1 MHALGQILCCPKCQS
16 LVQVPESSPDSVEET
31 KLDQPHADAER
42 SASETY
48 ENPPGSAL
56 EETPEIALSE
66 RNLSSPPPSEIEENP
81 SEQNP
86 SADNQQLL
94 PSGDWTSASTQRTRQ
109 WVLYMLAAAAGIA
122 LALLAASQF
131 KRPSAGS
138 APVVVELR
146 SNDPRTAPPATDPA
160 DGTPSAAPLASKRNS
175 DNSVGR
181 TATDTPTVAELPVAE
196 LPVAELPVAELPVA
210 EPTVAESPVAE
221 PTEADS
227 ASESNPLPVGLDS
240 QEHRA
245 GPAPIRPPPK
255 SNSPSTRKGATR
267 RLDIE
272 TQLARSLE
280 SFEIQRQPLLDFAR
294 FVSEFTYLPVTLD
307 PVSLQKH
314 EVSPLVPVSTELNQ
328 TSFQDLLTVILAPI
342 ELTTTYDANYGII
355 IHHREDYSAV
365 LSREIDVHDL
375 ATTPT
380 QNKQLCHL
388 IQSLVAPATWRTQG
402 GTGSLQCATGT
413 LIVHQTH
420 SIHTEVER
428 FCTQLRR
435 ARKKLLPA
443 GSNASKRSLGG
454 ERQLPLVSLNFS
466 QPTRLLRIVKRLEQ
480 ETDSRLVI
488 NWASLALQG
497 WYADSRSSLFA
508 NGEPLDTV
516 LEQLFQPTPVTLSAL
531 GSSLYHVA
539 ADVPIAARRHI
550 VFYPTGHK
558 LTLDQANEQIRSLIQ
573 TIGTAHFRDSGGDGA
588 ICFDAPSDCLIV
600 RLPTAL
606 QSLVESQLRR
616 PRDF

>member
-1 MHALGQILCCPKCQS
+1 MHALGQILCCPKCRS
-16 LVQVPESSPDSVEET
+16 LVQVPESSPDSIEET
-31 KLDQPHADAER
+31 KLDQPHADAEL
-42 SASETY
+42 SASEAY
-48 ENPPGSAL
+48 ENPPGPAL
-56 EETPEIALSE
+56 EETPEVALSE
-66 RNLSSPPPSEIEENP
+66 RDLSSFTSSEMEQDPSGQE
-81 SEQNP
+81 P
-86 SADNQQLL
+86 SADNRQLL

-109 WVLYMLAAAAGIA
+109 WVLYVLAAAAGIA
-122 LALLAASQF
+122 LALLTASQF
-131 KRPSAGS
+131 KRPSPGS

-146 SNDPRTAPPATDPA
+146 TNDPRTAPPATDPA
-160 DGTPSAAPLASKRNS
+160 AGTAGDTPLASES
-175 DNSVGR
+175 AGDNSVRR
-181 TATDTPTVAELPVAE
+181 TATDTPD
-196 LPVAELPVAELPVA
+196 VA
-210 EPTVAESPVAE
+210 EPPIAE
-221 PTEADS
+221 PTEAEPI
-227 ASESNPLPVGLDS
+227 SESPPLPVGLDS

-255 SNSPSTRKGATR
+255 RASPSTRKGATR

-307 PVSLQKH
+307 PASLQKH

-328 TSFQDLLTVILAPI
+328 TSFRDLLTVILAPI

-355 IHHREDYSAV
+355 IHHRADHSAV
-365 LSREIDVHDL
+365 LSREIDVQDL
-375 ATTPT
+375 ATNPT

-388 IQSLVAPATWRTQG
+388 IQSLVAPATWRTHG
-402 GTGSLQCATGT
+402 GTGSLQGATGT

-428 FCTQLRR
+428 FCAQLRR
-435 ARKKLLPA
+435 ARQQLFPVGPNTSRTA
-443 GSNASKRSLGG
+443 PGS

-466 QPTRLLRIVKRLEQ
+466 QPTRLLQIVKRLEQ

-497 WYADSRSSLFA
+497 WYADSQSSLFA

-539 ADVPIAARRHI
+539 ADVPIADHMHI

-573 TIGTAHFRDSGGDGA
+573 TIGTTHFRDSGGDGA
-588 ICFDAPSDCLIV
+588 ICFDAPSACLIV
-600 RLPTAL
+600 RLPATL